1 MKILVA
7 DTSSS
12 VCSVGVFEDNVL
24 INKNEL
30 DNGKTHSENFMPLV
44 EKTLNEAEMKLD
56 DIEYLAVVVGPGSF
70 TGIRIGVASCKAM
83 AEIKGLKVVPVYS
96 LDSLAANEVGNG
108 NVICSMIDARNN
120 QVYCGI
126 YDNKIN
132 KLEEYMADD
141 IENVLSALNKY
152 DDIVFVGDGAVLHEA
167 MIREKMVDKKIVFSS
182 NNKQNAESLGII
194 AYKKI
199 KNGEFTDPDSVVPVY
214 LRKSQAERM
223 KDAKENS

>member
-44 EKTLNEAEMKLD
+44 EKTLNEAGMKLD

-108 NVICSMIDARNN
+108 NVICSMVDARNN

-132 KLEEYMADD
+132 KLEEYKADD
-141 IENVLSALNKY
+141 IENVLFALNKY

-167 MIREKMVDKKIVFSS
+167 MIREKMVDKKIFFSS

>member
-12 VCSVGVFEDNVL
+12 VCSVGVFENDVL

-83 AEIKGLKVVPVYS
+83 AEIKELKVVPVYS

>member
-12 VCSVGVFEDNVL
+12 VCSVGIFENNIL
-24 INKNEL
+24 IKKNEL

-44 EKTLNEAEMKLD
+44 EKTLNDARLTLD
-56 DIEYLAVVVGPGSF
+56 DIEYIAVVVGPGSF

-83 AEIKGLKVVPVYS
+83 AEIKKINVVPVYS
-96 LDSLAANEVGNG
+96 LDSLAANEIQNG
-108 NVICSMIDARNN
+108 IVICSMIDARNN

-126 YDNKIN
+126 YDSAIN

-141 IENVLSALNKY
+141 IEKVLTFLNKY
-152 DDIVFVGDGAVLHEA
+152 DDIVFVGDGAILHQKLI
-167 MIREKMVDKKIVFSS
+167 MEKMRDKKVTFSS

-199 KNGEFTDPDSVVPVY
+199 ENGEFTDPDTVVPVY

>member
-44 EKTLNEAEMKLD
+44 EKTLNEAKLKLD

-96 LDSLAANEVGNG
+96 LDSVAANEVENG

-141 IENVLSALNKY
+141 IENVLLVLNKY
-152 DDIVFVGDGAVLHEA
+152 DDIVFVGDGAVLHED
-167 MIREKMVDKKIVFSS
+167 MIREKMVGKKIVFSS

-214 LRKSQAERM
+214 LRNSQAERL
-223 KDAKENS
+223 KDAIENS

>member
-30 DNGKTHSENFMPLV
+30 ANGKTHSENFMPLV
-44 EKTLNEAEMKLD
+44 EKTLNEAKLKLD

-96 LDSLAANEVGNG
+96 LDSLAANEVENG

-141 IENVLSALNKY
+141 IENVLLVLNKY
-152 DDIVFVGDGAVLHEA
+152 DDIVFVGDGAGLHED
-167 MIREKMVDKKIVFSS
+167 MIREKMVGKKIVFSS

-214 LRKSQAERM
+214 LRKSQAERL
-223 KDAKENS
+223 KDAKENF

>member
-1 MKILVA
+1 MKNLVT

-12 VCSVGVFEDNVL
+12 VCSVGLFEDDKL
-24 INKNEL
+24 IVKNEL

-44 EKTLNEAEMKLD
+44 EKTLNEAKLKLD

-96 LDSLAANEVGNG
+96 LDSVAANDVDNG

-141 IENVLSALNKY
+141 IENVLLVLNKY
-152 DDIVFVGDGAVLHEA
+152 DDIVFVGDGAVLHED
-167 MIREKMVDKKIVFSS
+167 MIREKMVGKKIVFSS

-214 LRKSQAERM
+214 LRKSQAERL

>member
-44 EKTLNEAEMKLD
+44 EKTLNEAKLKLD

-70 TGIRIGVASCKAM
+70 TGIRIVVASCKAM

-96 LDSLAANEVGNG
+96 LDSVAANEVGNG

-141 IENVLSALNKY
+141 IENVLLVLNKY
-152 DDIVFVGDGAVLHEA
+152 DDIVFVGDGAGLHED

-214 LRKSQAERM
+214 LRKSQAERL

>member
-1 MKILVA
+1 MKILVG
-7 DTSSS
+7 DTSIS
-12 VCSVGVFEDNVL
+12 VCSVRVFVDNVL

-44 EKTLNEAEMKLD
+44 EKTLNEAKLKLD

-96 LDSLAANEVGNG
+96 LDSVAANEVGNG

-126 YDNKIN
+126 YDNKID

-141 IENVLSALNKY
+141 IENVLLVLNKY
-152 DDIVFVGDGAVLHEA
+152 DDIVFVGDGAGLHED

-214 LRKSQAERM
+214 LRKSQAERL

>member
-44 EKTLNEAEMKLD
+44 EKTLNEAKLKLD

-83 AEIKGLKVVPVYS
+83 AEIKKLKVVPVYS
-96 LDSLAANEVGNG
+96 LDSVAANEVGNG

-141 IENVLSALNKY
+141 IENVLLVLNKY
-152 DDIVFVGDGAVLHEA
+152 DDIVFVGDGAGLHED

>member
-12 VCSVGVFEDNVL
+12 VCSVGVFENDVL

-44 EKTLNEAEMKLD
+44 EKTLKEAEMKLD

>member
-44 EKTLNEAEMKLD
+44 EKTLNEAKLKLD

-96 LDSLAANEVGNG
+96 LDSVAANEVENG

-132 KLEEYMADD
+132 KLEVFMADD
-141 IENVLSALNKY
+141 IENVLLVLNKY
-152 DDIVFVGDGAVLHEA
+152 DDIVFVGDGAVLHED
-167 MIREKMVDKKIVFSS
+167 MIREKMVGKKIVFSS

-214 LRKSQAERM
+214 LRKSQAERL

>member
-12 VCSVGVFEDNVL
+12 VCSVGVFENDVL

-83 AEIKGLKVVPVYS
+83 AEIKRVKVVPVYS

-141 IENVLSALNKY
+141 IENVLSFLNKY

-167 MIREKMVDKKIVFSS
+167 MIREKMVDEKIVFSS

>member
-12 VCSVGVFEDNVL
+12 VCSVGVFENDVL

-70 TGIRIGVASCKAM
+70 TGIRIGVASCKAI
-83 AEIKGLKVVPVYS
+83 AEIKRLKVVPVYS

-141 IENVLSALNKY
+141 IENVLSFLNKY
-152 DDIVFVGDGAVLHEA
+152 DDIVFVGDGAILHEG

>member
-30 DNGKTHSENFMPLV
+30 DNGKTNSENFMTLV
-44 EKTLNEAEMKLD
+44 EKTWNEAKLKLD

-96 LDSLAANEVGNG
+96 LDSVAANEVENG

-141 IENVLSALNKY
+141 IENVLLVLNKY
-152 DDIVFVGDGAVLHEA
+152 DDIVFVGDGAVLHED
-167 MIREKMVDKKIVFSS
+167 MIREKMVGKKIVFSS

-214 LRKSQAERM
+214 LRKSQAERL

>member
-30 DNGKTHSENFMPLV
+30 DNGKTHSENFMSLV
-44 EKTLNEAEMKLD
+44 EKTLNEAKLKLD

-96 LDSLAANEVGNG
+96 LDSLAANGVGNG

-126 YDNKIN
+126 YDSKIN

-141 IENVLSALNKY
+141 IEDVLSALNKY
-152 DDIVFVGDGAVLHEA
+152 DDIVLVGDGAVLHED
-167 MIREKMVDKKIVFSS
+167 MIREKMVDKKIAFSE
-182 NNKQNAESLGII
+182 NNKQNAESLGLI